1 MEKDKYSAKKKL
13 KKRERKMYKELI
25 ISLIVIVSIISLDRV
40 TNNYLKE
47 STNVLTQKL
56 STLKQQEEPK
66 EEKLA
71 YYIEHNELEKV
82 KTKMIN
88 AKSNIETE
96 DKEQKV
102 QSIDEA
108 IYLLEH
114 IRDKDTLNLKDI
126 F

>member
-1 MEKDKYSAKKKL
+1 
-13 KKRERKMYKELI
+13 MYKELI

-66 EEKLA
+66 EEKEQMDDILEEWENRYEKLA

-88 AKSNIETE
+88 TKSNIETE
-96 DKEQKV
+96 DKEQKI